1 VTLVQ
6 QLLAAAARHDAV
18 TGQALEL
25 HRLLEGWGY
34 ASEVAAEHV
43 QPALAG
49 IVRPLERLSPEPDA
63 VILRYSIWSAAADAA
78 LESGPRRLGLVYH
91 NVTPPDFLRAVNPTL
106 ARLCHRARSRLE
118 LFAEEAHLAMADS
131 AYNARELEEEG
142 FEDVRVVPLLL
153 RPQRRAARDPE
164 GPPVVLTVGRVAP
177 NKRLELLLRAFA
189 LFQRAHAP
197 EARLVLIGSWEGF
210 EPYRDALDRLLDRLG
225 ARGVRFLGV
234 VDDAERDRWYDEAAA
249 YACASAHEGF
259 CAPLVEAMAAGL
271 PVVAVG
277 AAAVPETL
285 GEGGLVLPDDDPCV
299 FAEALAAV
307 TADPALRAAL
317 RAGAERRLA
326 ELAPERVAEQLRAAV
341 EELAG
346 PPGGATAAGR
356 AAEPGARLP

>member
-25 HRLLEGWGY
+25 HRLLEAWGY
-34 ASEVAAEHV
+34 RSEIAAEHV

-49 IVRPLERLSPEPDA
+49 MVTTLERRSPEPDA
-63 VILRYSIWSAAADAA
+63 AILRYSIWGATTEEV
-78 LESGPRRLGLVYH
+78 LESRPPRLGLVYH
-91 NVTPPDFLRAVNPTL
+91 NVTPPSFLYAVNPAL
-106 ARLCHRARSRLE
+106 AQLCARARSRLE
-118 LFAEEAHLAMADS
+118 LFSEEVHLAMADS
-131 AYNARELEEEG
+131 AYNAGELEEQG
-142 FEDVRVVPLLL
+142 FEAVRVVPLLL
-153 RPQRRAARDPE
+153 RPRRLRAGDPD

-177 NKRLELLLRAFA
+177 NKRLEVLVRAFA

-197 EARLVLIGSWEGF
+197 EARLVLIGSWEGM
-210 EPYRDALDRLLDRLG
+210 EPYRDALDRLVERLG
-225 ARGVRFLGV
+225 ATGVRFLGQ
-234 VDDAERDRWYDEAAA
+234 VDDAERDRWYDEAAV
-249 YACASAHEGF
+249 YACTSAHEGF

-271 PVVAVG
+271 PVVAIG

-307 TADPALRAAL
+307 TAEPRLRAAL

-326 ELAPERVAEQLRAAV
+326 ELAPERVAEDLRKAV
-341 EELAG
+341 TDLV
-346 PPGGATAAGR
+346 GA
-356 AAEPGARLP
+356 P